1 MHRSIR
7 AAGLACTALALCVAA
22 APAGAKEEAKRY
34 GIKGVFREY
43 DAERNVFK
51 VDVTANEAKNFG
63 GSTAGD
69 KAPADVEIG
78 KPMELA
84 VKPEGSVLSR
94 TVIKSTKGTGLD
106 NSGTPEGF
114 KKAVDLI
121 PTDRAIVL
129 SISKNELAAGDAPK
143 YKLQTAFIPLTDAEI
158 ERRIKE
164 FTEGKDGDDP
174 AKAGETDAAQ

>member
-7 AAGLACTALALCVAA
+7 IALLATTVLALGAAVAVAA
-22 APAGAKEEAKRY
+22 PQEAKRF

-43 DAERNVFK
+43 DAARGVFK
-51 VDVTANEAKNFG
+51 IDVTSNEATNFG

-69 KAPADVEIG
+69 KAPSDVEIG

-94 TVIKSTKGTGLD
+94 TVIKSTQGTGLD
-106 NSGTPEGF
+106 NSGTAEGF
-114 KKAVDLI
+114 ASAVSLI
-121 PTDRAIVL
+121 PTDRSIVF
-129 SISKNELAAGDAPK
+129 SIEKNTATGADAPK

-158 ERRIKE
+158 ARRIKE
-164 FTEGKDGDDP
+164 FTEGKD
-174 AKAGETDAAQ
+174 